1 VLAFNSPAI
10 SERFGLVRTAL
21 GLGET
26 ADVAEAL
33 ARLARR
39 VGLPARLSQAG
50 VSARALPG
58 AAQGAAADPANR
70 TNPRHATPRDYQRIM
85 EAAL

>member
-1 VLAFNSPAI
+1 
-10 SERFGLVRTAL
+10 
-21 GLGET
+21 
-26 ADVAEAL
+26 
-33 ARLARR
+33 
-39 VGLPARLSQAG
+39 VGLPARLSEAG
-50 VSARALPG
+50 VSARVLPG